1 MVSKQSNPP
10 DKQGVLSI
18 MMLSA
23 RLRRFSAVAAATAL
37 VALSSPAFSQDVS
50 ESHLKAAHTA
60 VEALHATDSF
70 DSILPRAAAALQEQ
84 LIQKNPDQ
92 EQLISKTVSEK
103 ALALASRRADLEKE
117 AAMAYAKSFSEKELT
132 DIAAFY
138 SSEAGKKLLSTGPIA
153 MRDVLK
159 AAEIWQN
166 GIARDLGQQVGEALA
181 AANGAKAPANDA
193 APAAPA
199 DGAAP
204 ADSAPKN

>member
-1 MVSKQSNPP
+1 
-10 DKQGVLSI
+10 
-18 MMLSA
+18 
-23 RLRRFSAVAAATAL
+23 
-37 VALSSPAFSQDVS
+37 
-50 ESHLKAAHTA
+50 
-60 VEALHATDSF
+60 
-70 DSILPRAAAALQEQ
+70 
-84 LIQKNPDQ
+84 
-92 EQLISKTVSEK
+92 
-103 ALALASRRADLEKE
+103 
-117 AAMAYAKSFSEKELT
+117 MAYAKSFSEKELT

-181 AANGAKAPANDA
+181 AANGAKAPAKDA

>member
-1 MVSKQSNPP
+1 
-10 DKQGVLSI
+10 

-23 RLRRFSAVAAATAL
+23 RLCRFSAIVATSAL
-37 VALSSPAFSQDVS
+37 VALSSPAFSQDIS
-50 ESHLKAAHTA
+50 DAHLKAAHAA
-60 VEALHATDSF
+60 VEALRATDPF
-70 DSILPRAAAALQEQ
+70 DNILPQAASALQEQ

-92 EQLISKTVSEK
+92 NQLITKIVSEK

-117 AAMAYAKSFSEKELT
+117 AALAYAKSFSEKELN

-138 SSEAGKKLLSTGPIA
+138 SSDTGKKLLQTGPLA

-181 AANGAKAPANDA
+181 AAVAAKAPE
-193 APAAPA
+193 APA
-199 DGAAP
+199 DGTAP
-204 ADSAPKN
+204 AGETAPKN